1 MLIVG
6 LTGGIGSGKS
16 SCCAAFSRLGITI
29 IDTDEIA
36 HQLSRPYADANL
48 QIAEQFGANAL
59 LPDHSLNR
67 KWLRQHIL
75 TDAYEKKRLE
85 AIFHPKILDQVK
97 EKIRS
102 ICAKERYCIIDVP
115 LLFETSSF
123 LNLIDYSIAIDCDEQ
138 EQIKRVKC
146 RSQLTENEIKS
157 IIAVQISRKQRNKL
171 ADFIILNNGKLSDI
185 DEKILQIHKNLL
197 EKV

>member
-1 MLIVG
+1 MELHSVLIVG

-97 EKIRS
+97 EKILG

-123 LNLIDYSIAIDCDEQ
+123 LNLIDYSIVIDCDEQ
-138 EQIKRVKC
+138 EQIKQGRKC
-146 RSQLTENEIKS
+146 QNTPPAFKPADNQKIEKYENT
-157 IIAVQISRKQRNKL
+157 
-171 ADFIILNNGKLSDI
+171 NNSCHCNCNFEFWKLSNYITD
-185 DEKILQIHKNLL
+185 
-197 EKV
+197 